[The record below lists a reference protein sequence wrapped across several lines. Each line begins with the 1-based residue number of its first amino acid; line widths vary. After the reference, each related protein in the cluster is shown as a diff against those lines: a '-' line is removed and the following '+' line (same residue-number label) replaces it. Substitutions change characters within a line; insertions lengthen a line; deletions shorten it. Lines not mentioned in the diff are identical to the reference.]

1 MRIDKWFKIFLA
13 MLCGVM
19 VALVII
25 NLIIAMTLGSEA
37 VEISRLEK
45 ELLTLELEEMRN
57 VENCY

>member
-13 MLCGVM
+13 MLGGVITG
-19 VALVII
+19 LVII
-25 NLIIAMTLGSEA
+25 NLIIAMTLGAEM
-37 VEISRLEK
+37 VEQIRLEK